1 MNSLIEDGVYLT
13 PFKWIVVYN
22 PDSLFETAA
31 AVLCE
36 RPQLVT
42 IDKALEYVSAEDASY
57 PAEGTSCPAEGAACL
72 VEDTSCSTKDTS
84 CSTKDASPAEDTTCP
99 AEGVSSSTEGAS
111 CPTKDTSLA
120 EGVTRPAEDAT
131 GPAEDVTIDAVTK
144 PSFTQH
150 PSPNALIF
158 WDGPLENA
166 TGIVEALVKQYTENI
181 ILFWYELARAEAGD
195 QVPPAINVDLPKTT
209 VVGVKNLPDVCELSS
224 GLVSLHILEL
234 ITEAEFYNKDPGRVF
249 VEEIK
254 YHPRPHELLLEINSG
269 LRGFDRI
276 DEIIRTGEARRKVQ
290 LEIIADLINNTSSL
304 LTVKIDNEE
313 VKVLTANSVPSLKDL
328 AREIL
333 ESSKED
339 HAADFLALTYLLK
352 DKPNCVRIHLSALK
366 HNNVLPDKINALRER
381 IGALTDIPIDI
392 ISEGDSELTLDIK
405 LNSITS
411 FFCDDNTIRVLTHT
425 RNFTCTTPD
434 KICDSDDEAGGKK

>member
-42 IDKALEYVSAEDASY
+42 IDKALEYVSAKGASC
-57 PAEGTSCPAEGAACL
+57 PAEGTSCLAEDAACL

-99 AEGVSSSTEGAS
+99 AEGVSSSTEDA
-111 CPTKDTSLA
+111 SLA
-120 EGVTRPAEDAT
+120 EDTTR
-131 GPAEDVTIDAVTK
+131 PAEDVTIDVVTK

-166 TGIVEALVKQYTENI
+166 AGIVEALVKQYTENI

-195 QVPPAINVDLPKTT
+195 QVPPAINIDLPKTT

-224 GLVSLHILEL
+224 GLVSLYILEL
-234 ITEAEFYNKDPGRVF
+234 MTEAEFYNKDPGRVF

-276 DEIIRTGEARRKVQ
+276 DEIIRTGKARRKVQ

-313 VKVLTANSVPSLKDL
+313 VKILTANCAPSLKDL
-328 AREIL
+328 AQEIL
-333 ESSKED
+333 ESSKDD

-352 DKPNCVRIHLSALK
+352 DKPNCVRVHLSALK
-366 HNNVLPDKINALRER
+366 HNSALLDKIAEG
-381 IGALTDIPIDI
+381 IGASREGDTLFDIPVDI
-392 ISEGDSELTLDIK
+392 ISKSDSELTLDIK

-411 FFCDDNTIRVLTHT
+411 FFCDDNTIRILTHT

-434 KICDSDDEAGGKK
+434 KICDSDDEAGSKK

>member
-42 IDKALEYVSAEDASY
+42 IDRALEYVSAEDASY
-57 PAEGTSCPAEGAACL
+57 PAEGTSCPAEDVTGL
-72 VEDTSCSTKDTS
+72 VEDTS
-84 CSTKDASPAEDTTCP
+84 CSTKDASPAEDNTCP
-99 AEGVSSSTEGAS
+99 AEGVSSSTEDA
-111 CPTKDTSLA
+111 SLA
-120 EGVTRPAEDAT
+120 EDTACS
-131 GPAEDVTIDAVTK
+131 AEDVTIDTVTK

-166 TGIVEALVKQYTENI
+166 AGIVEALVKQYTENI
-181 ILFWYELARAEAGD
+181 VLFWYELARAEAGD

-254 YHPRPHELLLEINSG
+254 YHPRPHELLLDINSG

-313 VKVLTANSVPSLKDL
+313 VKVLTANCVPSLKDL

-352 DKPNCVRIHLSALK
+352 DRPNYVRVHLSALK
-366 HNNVLPDKINALRER
+366 HNSVLPDKINALRER
-381 IGALTDIPIDI
+381 IGALTDISVDI
-392 ISEGDSELTLDIK
+392 ISKSDSELTLDIK